1 MTLSHPPTIVNSMNR
16 YYRPF
21 KPQTEADNLYAR
33 KTRHNNSGSGC
44 SEAEALVHQITQELS
59 AAQVDNAAEH
69 VAELLEVCFRFCD
82 SIGPRWVHASPAGK
96 SKVWRDFKEAVAN
109 QLSEPSLLGCLGKS
123 N

>member
-1 MTLSHPPTIVNSMNR
+1 MKNKYHK
-16 YYRPF
+16 PF
-21 KPQTEADNLYAR
+21 IPHADARELHKRKGNKP
-33 KTRHNNSGSGC
+33 C

-82 SIGPRWVHASPAGK
+82 SIGPRWVYASPAGK

-109 QLSEPSLLGCLGKS
+109 KLSDKS